1 MEKEAIR
8 LLYRQKRGALSYRQR
23 EEMVCQIYSLFF
35 TSVPLTNCLA
45 TPNCLMGTYLPIER
59 QHEVNTWPLIRHI
72 WQHYPATRTC
82 TPVPEPG
89 TSRMLSV
96 MFTAETVLTHTS
108 RGIPVPPAPYDLS
121 TQQPNL
127 VLVPL
132 LAFDRVGHRV
142 GYGGGYYDRYL
153 ADTGHD
159 CLKIG
164 LSFFGPTPMLIPTEA
179 TDIGLNGC
187 ITPDHFYW
195 FSEKNR
201 A

>member
-8 LLYRQKRGALSYRQR
+8 LFYRQKRAALSYRQR
-23 EEMVCQIYSLFF
+23 EEMVCQIYSLFS

-45 TPNCLMGTYLPIER
+45 TPNCLMDTYLPIER
-59 QHEVNTWPLIRHI
+59 QQEVNTWPLIRQV
-72 WQHYPATRTC
+72 WQHFPATRTS
-82 TPVPEPG
+82 TPVPVPG
-89 TSRMLSV
+89 TSVLLPV
-96 MFTAETVLTHTS
+96 AFTAETVLTQTS
-108 RGIPVPPAPYDLS
+108 RGIPVPAHPAAPLTDP
-121 TQQPNL
+121 PNL

-132 LAFDRVGHRV
+132 LAFDGAGHRV

-153 ADTGHD
+153 AGLPPA
-159 CLKIG
+159 CLKVG

-179 TDIGLNGC
+179 TDIGLDGC
-187 ITPDHFYW
+187 ITPDRMYW